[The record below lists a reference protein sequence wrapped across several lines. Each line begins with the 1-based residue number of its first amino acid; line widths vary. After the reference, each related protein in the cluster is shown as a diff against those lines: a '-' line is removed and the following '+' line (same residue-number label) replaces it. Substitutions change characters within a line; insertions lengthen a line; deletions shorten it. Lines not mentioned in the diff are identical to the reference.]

1 MKEFAAHEPS
11 MISDTPHKP
20 GTYQDP
26 WNEGEAP
33 DAAATAEGQTSPLI
47 IETIEDVIP
56 LDDQFG
62 IYPPKTVPDALY
74 EPLFGQTDPDTPCHT
89 YAILDAAKV
98 TNLPEL
104 LAASELEH
112 RCLFKGQAEDDLRDV
127 APWIVKLEEGN
138 SFTRNL
144 FTQDTKNPAP
154 WYLWDKNPGIYIR
167 STASLNDLW
176 KHFRKFTRIQDETG
190 KWFYFRFWEGVTLDG
205 LLLIHKQETD
215 FILRIL
221 AKHIIIFKS
230 AIRFSDHTFIT
241 LQKDGD

>member
-1 MKEFAAHEPS
+1 MTDHDGANFNQWDVTADPQTAP
-11 MISDTPHKP
+11 DTP
-20 GTYQDP
+20 
-26 WNEGEAP
+26 
-33 DAAATAEGQTSPLI
+33 SLI
-47 IETIEDVIP
+47 IETIKGIKP

-62 IYPPKTVPDALY
+62 IDPKKTVPDALY
-74 EPLFGQTDPDTPCHT
+74 DVLFGQPDPTATEIEAAGGDPKAAPPLHT

-98 TNLPEL
+98 LNLPEL
-104 LAASELEH
+104 LASSNLEH

-176 KHFRKFTRIQDETG
+176 KHFRKFTKVQDETG
-190 KWFYFRFWEGVTLDG
+190 KWYYFRFWEPAV
-205 LLLIHKQETD
+205 LLAYLQDIPDPNWQ
-215 FILRIL
+215 
-221 AKHIIIFKS
+221 
-230 AIRFSDHTFIT
+230 RFFTNGIK
-241 LQKDGD
+241 LKN